1 MRECIREDLVEK
13 LFLFLDIPQEGL
25 ERVINDRFSFVNIV
39 LTFVTLL
46 STTTTTTTATPPV
59 AFPSATI
66 LAAIAWLS
74 LPMVVGI
81 TRSKVIYFLYEVLK
95 QAFKG
100 KQKKPLRGGSSLVRL
115 T

>member
-81 TRSKVIYFLYEVLK
+81 TRNKVFFFFNGPFLRMSMCKVCPHG
-95 QAFKG
+95 F
-100 KQKKPLRGGSSLVRL
+100 
-115 T
+115 

>member
-81 TRSKVIYFLYEVLK
+81 TRSKVIYF
-95 QAFKG
+95 FW
-100 KQKKPLRGGSSLVRL
+100 RGNFFSRSQ
-115 T
+115 